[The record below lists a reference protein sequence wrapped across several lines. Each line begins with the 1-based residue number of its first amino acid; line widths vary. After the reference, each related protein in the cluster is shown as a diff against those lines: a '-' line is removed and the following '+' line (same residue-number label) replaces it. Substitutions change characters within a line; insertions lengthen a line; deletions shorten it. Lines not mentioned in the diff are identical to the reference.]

1 LDNIMFARV
10 GIAALLA
17 VMLGF
22 AASSASD
29 AAAQT
34 PAPEKRVTL
43 TPSSGPVGTVVTAEL
58 VNARPGVLI
67 TAIFKSP
74 GDPVLGTATTDASGV
89 GRFTFTIPFVVGG
102 TGTFQI
108 YFTDFSCFCQ
118 IAVPFTV
125 TGPAPTPT
133 VTPTRPPATPTATA
147 TPATALPTATPTAL
161 VATPTATPT
170 ATATPRVPVLGTTF
184 DDGPGGGPNVGVLGL
199 GILAVIT
206 VLAWFTATRRGPGAP
221 AMAYVRRPDD
231 GNPDYSTEL
240 DLASLEALRRPFRP
254 EVSTVSPRRGNVAWA
269 IGAGF
274 SAVAGFVLLR
284 RK

>member
-1 LDNIMFARV
+1 MFARV

-17 VMLGF
+17 VILGF
-22 AASSASD
+22 AASAASD
-29 AAAQT
+29 VAAQT
-34 PAPEKRVTL
+34 PAGEKRVTL

-58 VNARPGVLI
+58 VNARPGVSI

-89 GRFTFTIPFVVGG
+89 ARFTFTIPFVVGG

-108 YFTDFSCFCQ
+108 FFTDFSCFCQ

-133 VTPTRPPATPTATA
+133 VTPTRPPNTPTATP

-170 ATATPRVPVLGTTF
+170 ASPTATPTPRVPVLGTTF

-206 VLAWFTATRRGPGAP
+206 VQAWFTATWRGPGSP
-221 AMAYVRRPDD
+221 AMAYARRPDD
-231 GNPDYSTEL
+231 GTPDYSTEL
-240 DLASLEALRRPFRP
+240 DIASLEALRRR
-254 EVSTVSPRRGNVAWA
+254 SGTN
-269 IGAGF
+269 
-274 SAVAGFVLLR
+274 
-284 RK
+284 

>member
-1 LDNIMFARV
+1 MFARV

-17 VMLGF
+17 VILGF
-22 AASSASD
+22 AASAASD
-29 AAAQT
+29 VAAQT
-34 PAPEKRVTL
+34 PAGEKRVTL

-58 VNARPGVLI
+58 VNARPNVSI

-89 GRFTFTIPFVVGG
+89 ARFTFTIPFVVGG

-108 YFTDFSCFCQ
+108 FFTDFSCFCQ

-133 VTPTRPPATPTATA
+133 VTPTRPPNTPTATP

-170 ATATPRVPVLGTTF
+170 ASPTATPTPRVPVLGTTF

-206 VLAWFTATRRGPGAP
+206 VLAWFTATRRGPGSP
-221 AMAYVRRPDD
+221 AMAYARRPDD
-231 GNPDYSTEL
+231 GTPDYSTEL
-240 DLASLEALRRPFRP
+240 DIASLEALRRR
-254 EVSTVSPRRGNVAWA
+254 SGT
-269 IGAGF
+269 
-274 SAVAGFVLLR
+274 
-284 RK
+284 K